1 MIGGRTLAGVG
12 SGSARLAAGTLAI
25 LAVAVPAGAAVARS
39 TSSVQLSNVQLKA
52 SWKEGW
58 LTANLHFTVK
68 VDGATTVKAVVRPV
82 APGPVAANKAYS
94 FGAAGSANETI
105 TLPPRLAPQAYT
117 LKVGDT
123 TTKFT
128 VPKPPEGVVDTAT
141 ISTTKGGKSQKVIS
155 APKALWVRFHFLV
168 PPTGA
173 KTVKIVWR
181 TPSFQFVGA
190 VNKPYATTIDSTLA
204 SNAALPKGTWY
215 ALMYVDGKVAKRQ
228 DVRVT

>member
-1 MIGGRTLAGVG
+1 MM
-12 SGSARLAAGTLAI
+12 SGPALGTARLAAGALAI
-25 LAVAVPAGAAVARS
+25 LALTVPAGAAVAH
-39 TSSVQLSNVQLKA
+39 TTTSVQLSNVQLKA

-68 VDGATTVKAVVRPV
+68 VDGATTVTAVVRPV
-82 APGPVAANKAYS
+82 AAGPVAANKAYS

-105 TLPPRLAPQAYT
+105 TLPPRLVPSSYT

-128 VPKPPEGVVDTAT
+128 VPAPPEGVVDSAT
-141 ISTTKGGKSQKVIS
+141 ISTTKGGKSQKTIS
-155 APKALWVRFHFLV
+155 GPKALWVRFHFLV

-215 ALMYVDGKVAKRQ
+215 ALMYVNGKVAKRQ
-228 DVRVT
+228 DVRVA

>member
-1 MIGGRTLAGVG
+1 MMTGGALGRARFAG
-12 SGSARLAAGTLAI
+12 ATLAI
-25 LAVAVPAGAAVARS
+25 LALTVPAGAAVARS
-39 TSSVQLSNVQLKA
+39 TTSVQLSKVQLKA

-68 VDGATTVKAVVRPV
+68 VDGATTVTAVIRPV
-82 APGPVAANKAYS
+82 APGPVAANKAFA

-105 TLPPRLAPQAYT
+105 TLPPRLVPRAYT
-117 LKVGDT
+117 LKVGGT

-128 VPKPPEGVVDTAT
+128 VPTPPEGVVDTAT
-141 ISTTKGGKSQKVIS
+141 ISATKGGTSQKVV
-155 APKALWVRFHFLV
+155 AGPKALWVRFHFLV

-190 VNKPYATTIDSTLA
+190 VTKPYSSTIDSTLA
-204 SNAALPKGTWY
+204 SNEALPKGTWY
-215 ALMYVDGKVAKRQ
+215 AIMSVNGKVAKRQ